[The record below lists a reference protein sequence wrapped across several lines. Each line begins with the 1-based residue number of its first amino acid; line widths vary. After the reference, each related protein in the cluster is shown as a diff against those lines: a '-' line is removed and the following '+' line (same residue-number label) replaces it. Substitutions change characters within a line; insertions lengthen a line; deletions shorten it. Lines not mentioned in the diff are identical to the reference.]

1 MSSLHPMHPAAWVV
15 DQFAE
20 NGWEILRLLAF
31 TRASTLILVRWPP
44 GEPYVVKA
52 GFGSDHVLA
61 ALSPDERPAAYGFY
75 WYADKSPPELALA
88 RDDFRCETA
97 LACAVTG
104 TAHFTPVT
112 GTGEMERFDWYAM
125 PYCDGGNFRTVLG
138 DRLSGLAIL
147 ADVAGGLAALHDRGV
162 IHRDVY
168 QENILIRAGRGL
180 ITDLGAAYRLGE
192 PRGPSSRG
200 PEVHWPPEYAT
211 SYRTVTE
218 AADVYSLAVLAY
230 RHLTGDIPRPAA
242 LPSSLPGGLS
252 PLIGAAF
259 SSDPG
264 RRPGMTDMKTALL
277 RAAGN
282 RR

>member
-1 MSSLHPMHPAAWVV
+1 MSGLHPMHPAAWVV
-15 DQFAE
+15 DQFTE

-31 TRASTLILVRWPP
+31 TRASTLILVRRPP

-75 WYADKSPPELALA
+75 WYAEKLPSELALA

-97 LACAVTG
+97 LASAVTG
-104 TAHFTPVT
+104 APHFTPVIC
-112 GTGEMERFDWYAM
+112 TGEMEYFDWYAM
-125 PYCDGGNFRTVLG
+125 PYCDGGNFRGVFG
-138 DRLSGLAIL
+138 DRHSGLAIL
-147 ADVAGGLAALHDRGV
+147 ADTAGGLTALHDRGV

-168 QENILIRAGRGL
+168 QENILIHGGHGL
-180 ITDLGAAYRLGE
+180 ITDLGAAYHLGQ
-192 PRGPSSRG
+192 PRGPSGRG

-230 RHLTGDIPRPAA
+230 RHLTGDIPRPGP
-242 LPSSLPGGLS
+242 LPPSLPGGLS
-252 PLIGAAF
+252 PLITAAF
-259 SSDPG
+259 TSDPG

-277 RAAGN
+277 RAAGTQ
-282 RR
+282 R